1 MAKQLLF
8 SDSAR
13 RKMMGGV
20 DILAQAVGS
29 TLGPTGRNV
38 IISKSFGGPLVTK
51 DGVTV
56 SKEIELPDP
65 FENMGAK
72 LVNVV
77 ASKTSDVAGDG
88 TTTATILARAIY
100 REGLRNVTSG
110 ANPTAV
116 RRGIEKAV
124 EVAVSELHEKLSRP
138 VSKKEEIAQVAA
150 ISANNDPAIGNML
163 ADAVERVGRDGVI
176 TVEEGKTASTT
187 LEFVEGMQFDK
198 GYLSPYFVTSPTTME
213 VIFEDALILLHEK
226 KISSLREMIPLLEKV
241 AQSGKPL
248 LIVAE
253 DLEGE
258 ALATLVVNKLRGVLN
273 IAAVKAPGFG
283 DRRKAMLGDMAV
295 LTGGTVISEDLGL
308 KLENLQLSQL
318 GRAKQVKVDKDTTTI
333 IQGDGKKADIQ
344 RRIDQLRRQIEET
357 DSEYDKEK
365 FQERLAKLSGGV
377 ALVRVGAPTEADMKQ
392 TKARVEDALHAT
404 RAAAEEGIVPG
415 GGVALIRV
423 IPAVEKLHAELQ
435 GDEKLG
441 AAIVLRAL
449 EEPTR
454 YIASNSGHDGGVIA
468 QEVKSNSG
476 AVGFDANTGNFV
488 DMFEAGII
496 DPTKVTRTALQNA
509 ASIAALMLTTEAMVT
524 SIKDD
529 EKEALPRS
537 KALSARD
544 LGGKGNL
551 ARDGSL
557 QSVPPGFFF
566 RRESHFLVSIPS
578 VPAGSSV
585 RNWCRMIFWE
595 YQWSWVKSRD
605 GLFPALQRP

>member
-1 MAKQLLF
+1 VAKQLLF
-8 SDSAR
+8 SDAAR
-13 RKMMGGV
+13 RKLLEGV
-20 DILAQAVGS
+20 DILTHAVGA

-38 IISKSFGGPLVTK
+38 ILSKSFGGPTVTK

-100 REGLRNVTSG
+100 REGLRNITSG

-116 RRGIEKAV
+116 RRGIDKAV
-124 EVAVSELHEKLSRP
+124 EAAVEELRNKISRP
-138 VSKKEEIAQVAA
+138 VSKKEEIAQVGA
-150 ISANNDPAIGNML
+150 ISANNDPEIGNML

-176 TVEEGKTASTT
+176 TVEEGKTANTT

-226 KISSLREMIPLLEKV
+226 KISNLREMIPLLEKV

-248 LIVAE
+248 LIIAE
-253 DLEGE
+253 DVEGE

-273 IAAVKAPGFG
+273 VCAVKAPGFG
-283 DRRKAMLGDMAV
+283 DRRKAMLQDMAI

-308 KLENLQLSQL
+308 KLENLQLAQL
-318 GRAKQVKVDKDTTTI
+318 GRAKQVKVDKDHTTL
-333 IQGDGKKADIQ
+333 IQGAGKKADIQ
-344 RRIDQLRRQIEET
+344 KRIEQLRRQIEET
-357 DSEYDKEK
+357 ESEYDKEK
-365 FQERLAKLSGGV
+365 FQERLAKLAGGV
-377 ALVRVGAPTEADMKQ
+377 AVISVGAATEAAMKQ

-415 GGVALIRV
+415 GGVALLRV
-423 IPAVEKLHAELQ
+423 IPAVQKVVDSLTSH
-435 GDEKLG
+435 DEKLG
-441 AAIVLRAL
+441 AQIILRAL

-454 YIASNSGHDGGVIA
+454 QIAANSGHDGAVVA
-468 QEVKSNSG
+468 EEVKAREG
-476 AVGFDANTGNFV
+476 AVGFDANTGEYV
-488 DMFEAGII
+488 DMLKAGIV

-509 ASIAALMLTTEAMVT
+509 ASIAALMLTTEAMIT
-524 SIKDD
+524 SIKED
-529 EKEALPRS
+529 EEKGA
-537 KALSARD
+537 AR
-544 LGGKGNL
+544 
-551 ARDGSL
+551 AEGSI
-557 QSVPPGFFF
+557 
-566 RRESHFLVSIPS
+566 R
-578 VPAGSSV
+578 
-585 RNWCRMIFWE
+585 
-595 YQWSWVKSRD
+595 
-605 GLFPALQRP
+605 